1 MPFADPEEQRRWQA
15 DYYRANREKITA
27 DRLKRRYTNLAKE
40 RARDTKNDRARG
52 RTQRPKGKYATPELV
67 IAPQRGWHL
76 LQGRLYFSTLK
87 GFSIEDVQTIVEAAA
102 KAQAR
107 IDNAKLKT
115 KTKTKRKP

>member
-15 DYYRANREKITA
+15 EYYRQNR
-27 DRLKRRYTNLAKE
+27 DRLTAARLQRRYKNLAKE

-52 RTQRPKGKYATPELV
+52 RAERPKGKYSGPELH
-67 IAPQRGWHL
+67 IPPQRGWHL

-87 GFSIEDVQTIVEAAA
+87 GFTLEDAQAIVEAAQ

-107 IDNAKLKT
+107 IDNAK
-115 KTKTKRKP
+115 KRQPKKKP